1 MPRMEAESIWRIL
14 LLASLMVFPQ
24 LLGVLLYLRV
34 TRFSKW
40 IGRVLG
46 VLVPAVSFFFLAP
59 HFFFAGMREA
69 AERGDLNCG
78 MPAMAAAFMLLLGTG
93 VHFLAALVVQLYLS
107 KRQRMSV

>member
-1 MPRMEAESIWRIL
+1 MPSMESDTWRLL
-14 LLASLMVFPQ
+14 LLASLLVFPQ
-24 LLGVLLYLRV
+24 LLGLLLYFRV

-93 VHFLAALVVQLYLS
+93 VHFLAALVVQVFLS
-107 KRQRMSV
+107 RKHTPSV